1 MLSGVSIVDCAITS
15 RQVPDSHSVAFATES
30 MLARLW

>member
-1 MLSGVSIVDCAITS
+1 MLPGLSIVDCAITS
-15 RQVPDSHSVAFATES
+15 RQVPELHSVAFAIES